1 MVDMKEQMSLENYK
15 KKVEDYLQLSV
26 NKKESMRLM
35 KIYVKE
41 LNEFCSEKLNT
52 NRVNIKVTNLDA
64 EHFTTFG
71 DIANILDG
79 YFLIRVHY
87 FLYKGG

>member
-15 KKVEDYLQLSV
+15 KKVEDYLQLSA

-35 KIYVKE
+35 KIYEKE

-52 NRVNIKVTNLDA
+52 S
-64 EHFTTFG
+64 
-71 DIANILDG
+71 IAG
-79 YFLIRVHY
+79 TLIIQDY
-87 FLYKGG
+87 

>member
-15 KKVEDYLQLSV
+15 KKVEDYVQLSV

-35 KIYVKE
+35 KIYEKE

-52 NRVNIKVTNLDA
+52 S
-64 EHFTTFG
+64 
-71 DIANILDG
+71 IAGTLILQD
-79 YFLIRVHY
+79 Y
-87 FLYKGG
+87 

>member
-52 NRVNIKVTNLDA
+52 S
-64 EHFTTFG
+64 
-71 DIANILDG
+71 IAGTLILQG
-79 YFLIRVHY
+79 Y
-87 FLYKGG
+87 

>member
-1 MVDMKEQMSLENYK
+1 MTEKLRKNKNHYNNGGYGRTNEFRKLHK

-52 NRVNIKVTNLDA
+52 S
-64 EHFTTFG
+64 
-71 DIANILDG
+71 IAGTLILQG
-79 YFLIRVHY
+79 Y
-87 FLYKGG
+87 

>member
-26 NKKESMRLM
+26 NKKESMCLM
-35 KIYVKE
+35 KINVKE

-52 NRVNIKVTNLDA
+52 S
-64 EHFTTFG
+64 
-71 DIANILDG
+71 IAGKLILQG
-79 YFLIRVHY
+79 Y
-87 FLYKGG
+87 

>member
-1 MVDMKEQMSLENYK
+1 MLGIYFDTRTIQKEQMSLENYM

-52 NRVNIKVTNLDA
+52 S
-64 EHFTTFG
+64 
-71 DIANILDG
+71 IAGTLVLQG
-79 YFLIRVHY
+79 Y
-87 FLYKGG
+87 

>member
-1 MVDMKEQMSLENYK
+1 MKEQMSLENYK

-52 NRVNIKVTNLDA
+52 Y
-64 EHFTTFG
+64 
-71 DIANILDG
+71 IAGTLILQG
-79 YFLIRVHY
+79 Y
-87 FLYKGG
+87 

>member
-1 MVDMKEQMSLENYK
+1 MTEKLRKTKIIIIMVDMKEQMSLENYK

-41 LNEFCSEKLNT
+41 LNDFCSEKLNT
-52 NRVNIKVTNLDA
+52 S
-64 EHFTTFG
+64 
-71 DIANILDG
+71 IAGTLILQG
-79 YFLIRVHY
+79 Y
-87 FLYKGG
+87 